1 MADLLH
7 QNFGSPQSIIQPQP
21 KTIASAATITPVG
34 LLTLLT
40 GTTNISIITPPV
52 TGAHVLY
59 FISNA
64 ASPFV
69 TGGSGDGDIAANVTL
84 AANQVCV
91 MIFNPATKTY
101 TGGVMAA
108 T

>member
-1 MADLLH
+1 MTDLNH
-7 QNFGSPQSIIQPQP
+7 QNFGSPQNINQPQP
-21 KTIASAATITPVG
+21 QTIASAATITPTG
-34 LLTLLT
+34 LVTLLT

-64 ASPFV
+64 ATPFV

-84 AANQVCV
+84 AADQVCV
-91 MIFNPATKTY
+91 MVFNPATKTY
-101 TGGVMAA
+101 TGGVTAA